1 MVFLS
6 SVSIVSGSTKKHIT
20 HNMTYMYNYLINN
33 HHYTRLSTQGMAE
46 AEAVLS
52 RVRVWAA
59 TGPGSCHQSPPSRV
73 QHQHQP
79 PTLMQTHAV
88 SLRQHP
94 ASCSHRFL
102 KPPTG
107 LWSLRRSH
115 NFIWSSSIHSTFY
128 TTPSASSAVCILQ
141 TPGPVYWL
149 RARGATRNILAPY
162 LILKVMTESSLS
174 KLEILPIYIF
184 HLHSN

>member
-73 QHQHQP
+73 RHQHQP
-79 PTLMQTHAV
+79 PTLMQAHAV

-94 ASCSHRFL
+94 ASCS
-102 KPPTG
+102 TG
-107 LWSLRRSH
+107 RRTRNGKSKTC
-115 NFIWSSSIHSTFY
+115 IQSTF
-128 TTPSASSAVCILQ
+128 TIFTPPHHQRPLQFVFCRPRAQSIDCVPAVPQEI
-141 TPGPVYWL
+141 YWL
-149 RARGATRNILAPY
+149 RI
-162 LILKVMTESSLS
+162 
-174 KLEILPIYIF
+174 
-184 HLHSN
+184 

>member
-33 HHYTRLSTQGMAE
+33 HHYTRLSTQGRLGT

-73 QHQHQP
+73 RHQHQP
-79 PTLMQTHAV
+79 PPLMQTHAV

-107 LWSLRRSH
+107 YDLCAGVTISFEALAFTAPSTPHHQRPLQFVFCRPRAQ
-115 NFIWSSSIHSTFY
+115 SIDCV
-128 TTPSASSAVCILQ
+128 PAVPQEI
-141 TPGPVYWL
+141 YWL
-149 RARGATRNILAPY
+149 RI
-162 LILKVMTESSLS
+162 
-174 KLEILPIYIF
+174 
-184 HLHSN
+184 